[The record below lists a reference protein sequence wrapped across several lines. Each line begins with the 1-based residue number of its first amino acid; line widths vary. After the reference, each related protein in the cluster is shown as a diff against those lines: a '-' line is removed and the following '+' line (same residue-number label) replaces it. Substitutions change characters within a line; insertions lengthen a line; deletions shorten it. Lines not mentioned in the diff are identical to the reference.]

1 RLIPEM
7 TQRRVPVMA
16 YSPLEQGRLAADG
29 RLKVIAGEAGIQPLD
44 LALAWVVSQ
53 KDVFAIP
60 KSVSP
65 QRIDAFVQAV
75 MKPLH
80 SDLFAALELAYPPPP
95 PGAPRESL

>member
-1 RLIPEM
+1 M
-7 TQRRVPVMA
+7 
-16 YSPLEQGRLAADG
+16 AADVL
-29 RLKVIAGEAGIQPLD
+29 LKVIAGEAGIQPLD

-65 QRIDAFVQAV
+65 QRIEAFVQAV

-80 SDLFAALELAYPPPP
+80 SDLFAALEMAFPPPP
-95 PGAPRESL
+95 PGAPIEML